1 MKCVYSASIAM
12 ILLACST
19 SYAQLPFSD
28 TRSRPTTSP
37 YLNLIQNNQAN
48 QQLGNPVYQNLVKPQ
63 VESRREF
70 AQQQGQI
77 EQLRRKQN
85 SLASQAGSGNL
96 TGPTTRG
103 ISTQIRPTGH
113 TSRFM
118 DYFHYYPVQ
127 SR

>member
-1 MKCVYSASIAM
+1 MKCVYFALIAT
-12 ILLACST
+12 IVLACST

-28 TRSRPTTSP
+28 VRARPTTSP
-37 YLNLIQNNQAN
+37 YLNLIQNSQSNA
-48 QQLGNPVYQNLVKPQ
+48 QLGNPVYQNLVRPQ
-63 VESRREF
+63 VEARREF

-77 EQLRRKQN
+77 EQLRRQQR

-118 DYFHYYPVQ
+118 DYFHYYPQ
-127 SR
+127 AR